1 MRRGETASQ
10 SVQHSQYERAGY
22 ACAWEN
28 LGGAWQARFGLVSQG
43 PLWLLQPTQSTGEAA
58 FAADPQD
65 VGGHHRRGGCCIF
78 RQVTGRLW
86 PGKAGRQSILFRT
99 FGYLDEV
106 MRANPLRKCGLN
118 LLRGQLDVF
127 ACLLGRLVQRKP
139 PVHAG
144 NQGFRDTVNA

>member
-10 SVQHSQYERAGY
+10 AVQHSQYERAGY
-22 ACAWEN
+22 ACAREN
-28 LGGAWQARFGLVSQG
+28 LGAHGRLDSAWSLRG
-43 PLWLLQPTQSTGEAA
+43 PWLLQPTQSTGEAP
-58 FAADPQD
+58 FAADAQD
-65 VGGHHRRGGCCIF
+65 VGGRHRRGGCCIL
-78 RQVTGRLW
+78 RGNRTAVAWQ
-86 PGKAGRQSILFRT
+86 KAGRQSIRLRT

-106 MRANPLRKCGLN
+106 MWANPLRKCGLN

-139 PVHAG
+139 PGHAG